1 MPDKTFFRGCGRT
14 SGSGLSVCHV
24 FSGAYTGQGAPFF
37 KPQAWIRM
45 GVGEHNRARTQSLKF
60 SQPIQAAIDHHP
72 GAPIRHQHRAVHA
85 MASCPRVDFPA
96 RAKKREFHRA
106 LLVNCQLS
114 GKQGSDDFIGI
125 EGNMTAGK
133 PSLLIRRQRPYGSV
147 AVVSAVISGPF
158 DFALWTH
165 CAEDSALYSP
175 CRIDVKYRESPTL
188 SIRLWSSRR
197 ENYGE

>member
-1 MPDKTFFRGCGRT
+1 MPCLFWSIYGTGRA
-14 SGSGLSVCHV
+14 V
-24 FSGAYTGQGAPFF
+24 FQAPGV
-37 KPQAWIRM
+37 IRM

-85 MASCPRVDFPA
+85 MVSCPRVDFPA